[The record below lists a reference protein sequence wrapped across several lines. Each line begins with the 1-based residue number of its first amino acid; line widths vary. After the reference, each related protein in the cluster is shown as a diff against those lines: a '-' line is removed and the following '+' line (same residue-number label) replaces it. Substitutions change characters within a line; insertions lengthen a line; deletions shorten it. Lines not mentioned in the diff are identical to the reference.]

1 MEINKLLSLLT
12 RRIVISLR
20 RLYDDVQAQV
30 RNLQSLG
37 ITEENCGTFL
47 APILMEL
54 LPHEVQLNINRNLDE
69 ELWNFTRL
77 LTIIKCEINA
87 REKCTTAME
96 QERVGKNVFSSEE
109 PLSAASL
116 FAGQKSKPLC
126 VFCKKPHWSD
136 KCRTITDPS
145 SRKQFL
151 KQGSYCFLCLKE
163 VHKIRDCKRK
173 KGCFYCKGL
182 HNFAICSERDK
193 KDDKKK
199 EDSPSTMT
207 NNSAMC
213 HVQNQLTAAVFLK
226 TPTQRFRRCR
236 RF

>member
-1 MEINKLLSLLT
+1 M
-12 RRIVISLR
+12 
-20 RLYDDVQAQV
+20 YDDVQAQV
-30 RNLQSLG
+30 RSQQSLE
-37 ITEENCGTFL
+37 ITEENYGTFL
-47 APILMEL
+47 PLIIMEL

-96 QERVGKNVFSSEE
+96 QERVGTNVFSSEE

-136 KCRTITDPS
+136 KCRTISDPS

-151 KQGSYCFLCLKE
+151 KQGGYCFLCLKE
-163 VHKIRDCKRK
+163 DNKIRNCKRMK
-173 KGCFYCKGL
+173 DCFYCKGL

-193 KDDKKK
+193 KDDTNK
-199 EDSPSTMT
+199 EDSFSRMT
-207 NNSAMC
+207 ITQQR
-213 HVQNQLTAAVFLK
+213 VTYK
-226 TPTQRFRRCR
+226 TN
-236 RF
+236 

>member
-1 MEINKLLSLLT
+1 M
-12 RRIVISLR
+12 
-20 RLYDDVQAQV
+20 YDDVQAQV
-30 RNLQSLG
+30 RSQQSLE
-37 ITEENCGTFL
+37 ITEENYGTFL
-47 APILMEL
+47 PLIIMEL

-226 TPTQRFRRCR
+226 TPTQRFRRCG